1 MVQDP
6 VYLHLKHTC
15 SGIKGFHLVILQG
28 YFLGLQTLGGSL
40 LVSIAGCKDDQRCS
54 ISHRGER
61 VAKVLQKGLF
71 QETFIY
77 LKQSPI
83 WVPCTIMYQ
92 LYRVRSSLAK
102 ITVSG
107 FVALPL
113 LFSAWQCY
121 KPSHEILSQSQW
133 HPMAKLYLSCF
144 FGVGVRWISWLY
156 ELTLQVQDEIFWW
169 FQSQHSGHPFFAVS
183 LHLDVCRPCQTP
195 TCFRPR
201 KDWTSYNLQLSFKF
215 DSLREFFPKWIL
227 DPWYIND
234 MYHILIYFISLF
246 FLPSYFY
253 IQSTPVQRLPL
264 QKQNLLLGPSTVSS
278 WWVSLRSW
286 ISTSWPCLTLSWAC
300 WNYSE
305 PLDPWV

>member
-1 MVQDP
+1 M
-6 VYLHLKHTC
+6 
-15 SGIKGFHLVILQG
+15 
-28 YFLGLQTLGGSL
+28 GS
-40 LVSIAGCKDDQRCS
+40 
-54 ISHRGER
+54 
-61 VAKVLQKGLF
+61 
-71 QETFIY
+71 
-77 LKQSPI
+77 
-83 WVPCTIMYQ
+83 MYQ
-92 LYRVRSSLAK
+92 LYHVRSSLAK

-113 LFSAWQCY
+113 FSAWQW
-121 KPSHEILSQSQW
+121 QSQW
-133 HPMAKLYLSCF
+133 HPMAALRPSVFCCF
-144 FGVGVRWISWLY
+144 FALGCL
-156 ELTLQVQDEIFWW
+156 
-169 FQSQHSGHPFFAVS
+169 PFFS
-183 LHLDVCRPCQTP
+183 QTP

-234 MYHILIYFISLF
+234 MYHILSPF
-246 FLPSYFY
+246 FSLPSYFY

-264 QKQNLLLGPSTVSS
+264 QKQNLLLGSSTVSS

-305 PLDPWV
+305 PLDP